1 MVVLDFMSESH
12 NSKDKID
19 DQADETGKADQR
31 SSTTRPAAL
40 PERLL
45 RRALESAGDVL
56 DRKLGRTID
65 AKSGLTLSRLIK
77 RMNLLIDQRTRDE
90 GAKGRI
96 APHFLKLKVEWG
108 KHSEAEPELI
118 QDLEHELLAAAID
131 HINDHRYRTLAPVR
145 IETEVDMFTTGVN
158 VDPSFGEF
166 AEDLKQEDEA
176 RRAAKE
182 LGGVNIPHAA
192 VPVPNIPIYA
202 RVTMQGTRRE
212 IPLSFKS
219 GGKRRTVGRGTDNEL
234 HLNDGSVS
242 KIHATLMMNHE
253 DVLMV
258 ADTGSTNG
266 TFINGRRLTY
276 GEAYPIAEGDVVA
289 FGDVEVRFRKD
300 KL

>member
-1 MVVLDFMSESH
+1 MSESH
-12 NSKDKID
+12 NSKNKSD
-19 DQADETGKADQR
+19 DGADDNAKADQPG
-31 SSTTRPAAL
+31 STTRPAAL

-45 RRALESAGDVL
+45 RRALETAGEVL

-90 GAKGRI
+90 GMKGRI
-96 APHFLKLKVEWG
+96 APHLLKMKVEWG

-158 VDPSFGEF
+158 VDPTFGEF
-166 AEDLKQEDEA
+166 AEELKQEDEA

-182 LGGVNIPHAA
+182 LGGVNIPHGA
-192 VPVPNIPIYA
+192 VPVPDIPIYA
-202 RVTMQGTRRE
+202 RVTMQGARRE

-266 TFINGRRLTY
+266 TFINGHRLTY
-276 GEAYPIAEGDVVA
+276 GQAYPIAEGDVVA

-300 KL
+300 KS

>member
-1 MVVLDFMSESH
+1 MSESH
-12 NSKDKID
+12 NSKNKID
-19 DQADETGKADQR
+19 DGADDNAKADQPG
-31 SSTTRPAAL
+31 STTRPAAL

-45 RRALESAGDVL
+45 RRALETAGEVL

-96 APHFLKLKVEWG
+96 APHLLKLKVEWG

-158 VDPSFGEF
+158 VDPTFGEF
-166 AEDLKQEDEA
+166 AEELKQEDEA

-182 LGGVNIPHAA
+182 ISGVNIPHGAI
-192 VPVPNIPIYA
+192 PLPDIPIYA

-212 IPLSFKS
+212 VPLSFKA

-266 TFINGRRLTY
+266 TFINGHRLTY
-276 GEAYPIAEGDVVA
+276 GQAYPIAEGDVVA

-300 KL
+300 KS

>member
-1 MVVLDFMSESH
+1 MTDSQD
-12 NSKDKID
+12 SKSKVD
-19 DQADETGKADQR
+19 DGTDETAKPEQPG
-31 SSTTRPAAL
+31 STTRPAAL

-45 RRALESAGDVL
+45 RRALESAGEVL

-96 APHFLKLKVEWG
+96 APHLLKLKVEWG

-158 VDPSFGEF
+158 VDPTFGEF

-182 LGGVNIPHAA
+182 IGGVNIPHAA
-192 VPVPNIPIYA
+192 VPVPEIPIYA

-212 IPLSFKS
+212 IPLTFKS

-266 TFINGRRLTY
+266 TFINGHRLTY

-300 KL
+300 KS

>member
-1 MVVLDFMSESH
+1 MTEPDNSHRKSE
-12 NSKDKID
+12 DG
-19 DQADETGKADQR
+19 ADENAKPDLPG
-31 SSTTRPAAL
+31 STTRPAAL

-45 RRALESAGDVL
+45 RRALESAGEVL

-65 AKSGLTLSRLIK
+65 PKSGLTLSRLIK
-77 RMNLLIDQRTRDE
+77 RMNLMIDQRTRDE

-96 APHFLKLKVEWG
+96 APHLLKLKVEWG

-145 IETEVDMFTTGVN
+145 METEVDIFTSGVN
-158 VDPSFGEF
+158 VEPSFGEF
-166 AEDLKQEDEA
+166 EEELKQEDEA

-182 LGGVNIPHAA
+182 VGAANIPHGAVA
-192 VPVPNIPIYA
+192 VPDIPIFA
-202 RVTMQGTRRE
+202 RITMQGTRRE
-212 IPLSFKS
+212 VPLSFKP
-219 GGKRRTVGRGTDNEL
+219 GGKRRSVGRGTDNEL

-266 TFINGRRLTY
+266 TFINGRRLSY

-300 KL
+300 KS